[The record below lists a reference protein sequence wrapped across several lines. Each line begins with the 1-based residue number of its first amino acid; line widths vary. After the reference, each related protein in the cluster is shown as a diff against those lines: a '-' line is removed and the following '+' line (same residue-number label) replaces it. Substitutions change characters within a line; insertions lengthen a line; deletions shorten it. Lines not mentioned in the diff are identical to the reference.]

1 MPPLRATPFSQHRPK
16 FLSVLT
22 SQYRNTYCYVD
33 ESLTTPCGPTSQLAT
48 QTWVTSHSKFM
59 PRHAQKSISN
69 TDGTSC
75 LDDESCP
82 FATWIRL
89 LNNRLPIYLYRG
101 YIRCSIFQ
109 SSLQLIVATRAS
121 TIDSLAL
128 QHIASINDAALSFA
142 SPLCGIP
149 QESHFFGHNADPL
162 SSLYADIEF
171 KSRFIHFISQLSS
184 CLYCRPHTHL
194 STRT

>member
-1 MPPLRATPFSQHRPK
+1 MELRAST
-16 FLSVLT
+16 
-22 SQYRNTYCYVD
+22 
-33 ESLTTPCGPTSQLAT
+33 
-48 QTWVTSHSKFM
+48 TSHA
-59 PRHAQKSISN
+59 H
-69 TDGTSC
+69 
-75 LDDESCP
+75 

-89 LNNRLPIYLYRG
+89 LNNRLPIHLYHG
-101 YIRCSIFQ
+101 YIRCSIIQ
-109 SSLQLIVATRAS
+109 SSVQLIVTTRAS
-121 TIDSLAL
+121 TIDSLTL

-194 STRT
+194 STRTWVPLIQSSYRSIGAHLAT